1 MEGSFQALVAVQLLS
16 RVTLCDPMDFST
28 PGFPLH
34 YQLPE
39 LTQTHV
45 DQVSDAI
52 QPSHPLLSP
61 SPPALHLSQHQGLF
75 Q

>member
-1 MEGSFQALVAVQLLS
+1 
-16 RVTLCDPMDFST
+16 MDFST

-52 QPSHPLLSP
+52 QPWGQKNPLEKKMTTQASIL
-61 SPPALHLSQHQGLF
+61 AWRFHGQGEPGGL
-75 Q
+75 